1 MEIMESSSNFWSS
14 ENRGT
19 ATVDK
24 SLNLATLFATENCK
38 QITIDFKINGGST
51 DPFVKAKKF
60 CSKTVSSA

>member
-1 MEIMESSSNFWSS
+1 MESSSNLWSS
-14 ENRGT
+14 ENRG
-19 ATVDK
+19 TVDK